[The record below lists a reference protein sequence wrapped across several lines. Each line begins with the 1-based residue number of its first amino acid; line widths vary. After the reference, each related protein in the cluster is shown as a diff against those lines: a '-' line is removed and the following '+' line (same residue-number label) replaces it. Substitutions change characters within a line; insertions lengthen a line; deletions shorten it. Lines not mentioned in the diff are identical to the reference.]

1 MKETITTITGIILA
15 GGKSSRMGQDKGF
28 LKLKGETF
36 MSYIIEA
43 LKPIVG
49 DIIIVSNN
57 SDYDVFKLKRVADV
71 MEDSGPLAGLYA
83 GLLHSETENNI
94 VLSCDVP
101 LINTSV
107 LKKLIVGFTPEIDVI
122 QFESQGKT
130 MPLIAMYKRDCMH
143 PILKL
148 LQSNE
153 RRLRFAIEHLEVKTI
168 QLDPELGETVRNIN
182 TVRELKELKHE
193 FEN

>member
-1 MKETITTITGIILA
+1 MKETRTITGIILA

-28 LKLKGETF
+28 LKLKGKTF

-43 LKPIVG
+43 LKPIVSE
-49 DIIIVSNN
+49 IIIVSNN
-57 SDYDVFKLKRVADV
+57 PDYDVFKLKRVADV
-71 MEDSGPLAGLYA
+71 MEGSGPLAGLYS

-107 LKKLIVGFTPEIDVI
+107 IKKLIEGFTSEVEVI

-130 MPLIAMYKRDCMH
+130 MPLVAMYKRHCMH

-148 LQSNE
+148 LQTNE
-153 RRLRFAIEHLEVKTI
+153 RRLQFAIEQLEVKTI
-168 QLDPELGETVRNIN
+168 KLNPELGKAVRNIN
-182 TVRELKELKHE
+182 TIRELKELKHE

>member
-1 MKETITTITGIILA
+1 MKETRTTITGIILA

-49 DIIIVSNN
+49 DIIIVNN
-57 SDYDVFKLKRVADV
+57 NLDYDVFKLKRVADV

-83 GLLHSETENNI
+83 GLLHSETENNF

-101 LINTSV
+101 LVTTSV
-107 LKKLIVGFTPEIDVI
+107 LKKLIEEFTPEAEVI

-130 MPLIAMYKRDCMH
+130 MPLVAMYKRHCIH

-148 LQSNE
+148 LQTGE
-153 RRLRFAIEHLEVKTI
+153 RRLQFAVDQLEVKTI
-168 QLDPELGETVRNIN
+168 QLDPELGKTVRNIN
-182 TVRELKELKHE
+182 TIEELKELKHE

>member
-1 MKETITTITGIILA
+1 MKETTTITGIILA
-15 GGKSSRMGQDKGF
+15 GGKSSRMGEDKGF
-28 LKLKGETF
+28 LILNGKTF

-43 LKPIVG
+43 LQPIVG
-49 DIIIVSNN
+49 EIIIVSNN
-57 SDYDVFKLKRVADV
+57 PDYDVFKLKRVEDV

-101 LINTSV
+101 LISTSL
-107 LKKLIVGFTPEIDVI
+107 LKKLIEGFTPETDAI

-153 RRLRFAIEHLEVKTI
+153 RRLRFAIEQLEVKTI

>member
-1 MKETITTITGIILA
+1 MKETITGIILA

-28 LKLKGETF
+28 LKLNGKTF
-36 MSYIIEA
+36 MTYIIAA

-57 SDYDVFKLKRVADV
+57 SDYDIFKLKRVPDV

-83 GLLHSETENNI
+83 GLLYSETENNI

-101 LINTSV
+101 LISASV
-107 LKKLIVGFTPEIDVI
+107 LKKLIEGFTPETDVI

-130 MPLIAMYKRDCMH
+130 MPLIAMYKKNCMH

-148 LQSNE
+148 LQTNE
-153 RRLRFAIEHLEVKTI
+153 RRLRFAIEQLDVKTI
-168 QLDPELGETVRNIN
+168 KLAPELEKTVRNVN
-182 TVRELKELKHE
+182 TIPELKELKHE

>member
-1 MKETITTITGIILA
+1 MKETTSITGIILA

-28 LKLKGETF
+28 LKLKGKTF
-36 MSYIIEA
+36 LSYIIEA
-43 LKPIVG
+43 LKPIVD
-49 DIIIVSNN
+49 DIINVSNN
-57 SDYDVFKLKRVADV
+57 SDYDFFKLKRVKDTI
-71 MEDSGPLAGLYA
+71 ENSGPLAGLYS

-107 LKKLIVGFTPEIDVI
+107 LKKLIEGVSPETDVI
-122 QFESQGKT
+122 QFESEGKT
-130 MPLIAMYKRDCMH
+130 IPLVAMYKRHCSQ

-148 LQSNE
+148 LQTNE
-153 RRLRFAIEHLEVKTI
+153 RRLRFAIEQLEVKTI
-168 QLDPELGETVRNIN
+168 KLEPELEKTVRNIN
-182 TVRELKELKHE
+182 TIKELKELKHE

>member
-1 MKETITTITGIILA
+1 MKETTSITGIILA

-49 DIIIVSNN
+49 EIIIVSNN
-57 SDYDVFKLKRVADV
+57 PDYDIFKLKRVADV

-83 GLLHSETENNI
+83 GLLHSETEKNI

-107 LKKLIVGFTPEIDVI
+107 LKKLIEGFTSEVEVI

-130 MPLIAMYKRDCMH
+130 MPLVAMYKRHCMH

-148 LQSNE
+148 LQTNE
-153 RRLRFAIEHLEVKTI
+153 RRLRFAIEQLEVKTI
-168 QLDPELGETVRNIN
+168 KLDPELGKTVRNIN
-182 TVRELKELKHE
+182 TISELKELKHE

>member
-1 MKETITTITGIILA
+1 MKETTTITGIILA
-15 GGKSSRMGQDKGF
+15 GGKSSRMGEDKGF
-28 LKLKGETF
+28 LILNGKTF

-43 LKPIVG
+43 LQPIVG
-49 DIIIVSNN
+49 EIIIVSNN
-57 SDYDVFKLKRVADV
+57 SDYDIFKLKRVADV
-71 MEDSGPLAGLYA
+71 MKDSGPLAGLYA

-107 LKKLIVGFTPEIDVI
+107 LKKLIDELNPEAEVI

-130 MPLIAMYKRDCMH
+130 MPLIAMYKRNCMH

-153 RRLRFAIEHLEVKTI
+153 RRLRFAIEQLEVKTI
-168 QLDPELGETVRNIN
+168 QLDSELGETVRNIN

>member
-1 MKETITTITGIILA
+1 MKETTTVTGIILA
-15 GGKSSRMGQDKGF
+15 GGKSSRMGEDKGF
-28 LKLKGETF
+28 LKLNGKTF
-36 MSYIIEA
+36 MAYIIAA

-49 DIIIVSNN
+49 DIVIVSNN
-57 SDYDVFKLKRVADV
+57 SDYDVFKLKRVADT

-107 LKKLIVGFTPEIDVI
+107 LKKLIEGFTSEVEVI
-122 QFESQGKT
+122 QFESQGKK
-130 MPLIAMYKRDCMH
+130 MPLVAMYKRHCMH
-143 PILKL
+143 PILEL
-148 LQSNE
+148 LQTGE
-153 RRLRFAIEHLEVKTI
+153 RRLQFAADQLKIKTI
-168 QLDPELGETVRNIN
+168 QLNQESEKTVRNIN
-182 TVRELKELKHE
+182 TVRELKKLKHE

>member
-1 MKETITTITGIILA
+1 MTETRTITGIILA
-15 GGKSSRMGQDKGF
+15 GGQSSRMGQDKGF
-28 LKLKGETF
+28 LKLKGKTF
-36 MSYIIEA
+36 MSYIIKA

-49 DIIIVSNN
+49 EIIIVSNN
-57 SDYDVFKLKRVADV
+57 PDYDVFKLKRVEDV

-107 LKKLIVGFTPEIDVI
+107 LKKLIEGFTSEVEVI

-130 MPLIAMYKRDCMH
+130 MPLVAMYKRHCMH

-148 LQSNE
+148 LQTNE
-153 RRLRFAIEHLEVKTI
+153 RRLRFAIEQLEVKTI
-168 QLDPELGETVRNIN
+168 KLDPELGKTVRNIN
-182 TVRELKELKHE
+182 TIRELKEIKHE

>member
-1 MKETITTITGIILA
+1 MKETTTVTGIILA
-15 GGKSSRMGQDKGF
+15 GGKSSRMGEDKGF
-28 LKLKGETF
+28 LKLNGKTF
-36 MSYIIEA
+36 MAYIIAA
-43 LKPIVG
+43 LKPIVC

-57 SDYDVFKLKRVADV
+57 SDYDVFKLKRVADT

-107 LKKLIVGFTPEIDVI
+107 LKKLIEGFTSEVEVI
-122 QFESQGKT
+122 QFESQGKK
-130 MPLIAMYKRDCMH
+130 MPLVAMYKRHCMY
-143 PILKL
+143 PILEL
-148 LQSNE
+148 LQTGE
-153 RRLRFAIEHLEVKTI
+153 RRLQFATDQLKIKTI
-168 QLDPELGETVRNIN
+168 QLNQASEKTVRNIN
-182 TVRELKELKHE
+182 TVRELKKLKHE

>member
-1 MKETITTITGIILA
+1 MTETRTITGIILA
-15 GGKSSRMGQDKGF
+15 GGQSSRMGQDKGF
-28 LKLKGETF
+28 LKLKGKTF

-49 DIIIVSNN
+49 EIIIVSNN
-57 SDYDVFKLKRVADV
+57 PDYDVFKLKRVEDV

-107 LKKLIVGFTPEIDVI
+107 LKKLIEGFTSEVEVI

-130 MPLIAMYKRDCMH
+130 MPLVAMYKRHCMH

-148 LQSNE
+148 LQTNE
-153 RRLRFAIEHLEVKTI
+153 RRLRFAIEQLEVKTI
-168 QLDPELGETVRNIN
+168 KLDPELGKTVRNIN
-182 TVRELKELKHE
+182 TIRELKEIKHE